1 MQRVITTLLLSLT
14 LHSLSAFAMTAT
26 SPKYTQQITDN
37 TIKYLDHTQQLN
49 TNQQQQSHVLTTINN
64 NNYLSTTGHKEGHLE
79 RNQWEET
86 RVSRSKNRYREE
98 HKNK

>member
-1 MQRVITTLLLSLT
+1 MKRVITTLVLSLT
-14 LHSLSAFAMTAT
+14 LHSLSAFAITNH
-26 SPKYTQQITDN
+26 SSQYSQLITDN

-49 TNQQQQSHVLTTINN
+49 TNQLQQSHVLTAINN

-79 RNQWEET
+79 RKRWEDT
-86 RVSRSKNRYREE
+86 RLSRSNNRYREE

>member
-1 MQRVITTLLLSLT
+1 MQRVITTLVLSLT
-14 LHSLSAFAMTAT
+14 LHSLSAFAIPVS
-26 SPKYTQQITDN
+26 SPQYTQQITDS

-49 TNQQQQSHVLTTINN
+49 TNQQQQSYVLTTINN

-79 RNQWEET
+79 RKRWEET
-86 RVSRSKNRYREE
+86 RISRSNNRYREG